1 MAADNRDLERKST
14 EAEVAAFLRQAASAP
29 KAQVGGQVGRLLF
42 ALDATASRQPTW
54 DRATH
59 IQARMFEQAVRLG
72 GLEIQLAYYR
82 GYREFFASRWLRQS
96 SELLNL
102 MTSVSCRGGL
112 TQIERLLAHA
122 AKASGECKLNAVV
135 FVGDCVEENIDRI
148 CHRAGELG
156 IQGSPVFVFQEGR
169 DAKAE
174 RAFREVAKLSRG
186 AYCRFDA
193 DSADQLR
200 DLLTAV
206 AVYAS
211 GGPRALE
218 DHSRRAGSLV
228 RQLTHQV
235 SGR

>member
-1 MAADNRDLERKST
+1 MAADNRELERKST
-14 EAEVAAFLRQAASAP
+14 EAEVAAFLRRVASAP
-29 KAQVGGQVGRLLF
+29 NVRVDGEVGRLLF

-54 DRATH
+54 DRASH
-59 IQARMFEQAVRLG
+59 IQSRMFEQAVKLG

-96 SELLNL
+96 SQLMDL
-102 MTSVSCRGGL
+102 MTTVSCRGGL

-122 AKASGECKLNAVV
+122 VEESGKRKLNAMV

-156 IQGSPVFVFQEGR
+156 IRGTPVFVFQEGR

-193 DSADQLR
+193 ASADQLR

-218 DHSRRAGSLV
+218 DHSRRAGALV